1 MKFVIADGP
10 NGVGVVTDKMED
22 FDNKVTEAI
31 EQAGCDEQELLY
43 KYTDALLIYEYH
55 IDVVD
60 LEGHEMN
67 YIVSHPDKER
77 ADLELLR
84 IITSLSKLRFIK
96 DLKFEVTVME

>member
-1 MKFVIADGP
+1 MKVVIADGP

-22 FDNKVTEAI
+22 FDNKVTELI

-60 LEGHEMN
+60 LGGHEMN
-67 YIVSHPDKER
+67 YIVSHSDKER
-77 ADLELLR
+77 ADLQAIR
-84 IITSLSKLRFIK
+84 IISELGKVKFIK
-96 DLKFEVTVME
+96 SFKFEVTVLK